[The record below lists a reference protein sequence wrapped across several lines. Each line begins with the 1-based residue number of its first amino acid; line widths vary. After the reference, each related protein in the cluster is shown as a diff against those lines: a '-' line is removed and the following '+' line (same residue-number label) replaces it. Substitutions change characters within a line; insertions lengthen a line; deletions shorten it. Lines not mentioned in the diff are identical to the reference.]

1 VSPPASTS
9 IPSLSLSLTST
20 SRCLLYLSIFSVRMS
35 SSVSA
40 KKAETGAKLTA
51 PVGCCQLCTCL
62 CFFCRDTLRETRRE
76 DREIYRVIEM

>member
-9 IPSLSLSLTST
+9 IRSLSLSHFYHSMSLISLYFL
-20 SRCLLYLSIFSVRMS
+20 CAYLLEWLC
-35 SSVSA
+35 